1 MVRGMREV
9 GQKPS
14 TDYPLYI
21 VALGGVKAGKTGMEY
36 LETVLSYFSRGTDKV
51 DEEDM
56 SRAEGHFRRFY
67 TISHQL

>member
-14 TDYPLYI
+14 TDYPLLYCSSW
-21 VALGGVKAGKTGMEY
+21 GGEGQENREY

-56 SRAEGHFRRFY
+56 SRAEGAR
-67 TISHQL
+67 